1 MYLPFSIR
9 KHLPEADYSLDHI
22 GCSSAQVMMFSDRV
36 LKIEKDCNISAN
48 EYHMMRWLQGKL
60 PVPEVIAAEKVGDT
74 RYLLMSRIGG
84 TYLCDD
90 AILDDQERLA
100 ELVADGLRKMWAVDI
115 SDCPTI
121 RTLDEKFKEID
132 EGLRGGWITKEQ
144 ADQPETYGPGG
155 FESPAQLFEWLV
167 KNRPKEE
174 FVLSHGDYCMP
185 NVLLEAMCMG
195 MPCVS
200 TDCPSGGPREL
211 IENGVNGLLVPVGDV
226 EALHRAMERMA
237 DPVFAKKMADAAYGI
252 REELTSRD
260 VFVSWYRY
268 LFGEEPKAK
277 D

>member
-1 MYLPFSIR
+1 MCGFAGYIR
-9 KHLPEADYSLDHI
+9 EHLRENDADILKSMTDLIAHRGPDD
-22 GCSSAQVMMFSDRV
+22 SSAYLDEGACLGFRRLSIIDLEAGRQPMKNEDGSLVLTFNGEIYNFRELREELTELARSLNIADRV
-36 LKIEKDCNISAN
+36 ELPGRSTALLEKMNT
-48 EYHMMRWLQGKL
+48 
-60 PVPEVIAAEKVGDT
+60 AA
-74 RYLLMSRIGG
+74 M
-84 TYLCDD
+84 
-90 AILDDQERLA
+90 
-100 ELVADGLRKMWAVDI
+100 
-115 SDCPTI
+115 
-121 RTLDEKFKEID
+121 
-132 EGLRGGWITKEQ
+132 
-144 ADQPETYGPGG
+144 
-155 FESPAQLFEWLV
+155 
-167 KNRPKEE
+167 
-174 FVLSHGDYCMP
+174 FVLSSDYEGMP

-268 LFGEEPKAK
+268 LFGEEPKTK

>member
-1 MYLPFSIR
+1 MYLPDSIR
-9 KHLPEADYSLDHI
+9 KHLTEADYSLDHI

-132 EGLRGGWITKEQ
+132 EGLSGGWITKEQ

-185 NVLLEAMCMG
+185 NLFADEYGLTGYIDLGFAGVADKWVDIEKGLWSMWANSTGQFSEKKRPFDRKLLFDALDMDPDEEKLRYY
-195 MPCVS
+195 S
-200 TDCPSGGPREL
+200 LLSEL
-211 IENGVNGLLVPVGDV
+211 C
-226 EALHRAMERMA
+226 
-237 DPVFAKKMADAAYGI
+237 
-252 REELTSRD
+252 
-260 VFVSWYRY
+260 
-268 LFGEEPKAK
+268 
-277 D
+277 